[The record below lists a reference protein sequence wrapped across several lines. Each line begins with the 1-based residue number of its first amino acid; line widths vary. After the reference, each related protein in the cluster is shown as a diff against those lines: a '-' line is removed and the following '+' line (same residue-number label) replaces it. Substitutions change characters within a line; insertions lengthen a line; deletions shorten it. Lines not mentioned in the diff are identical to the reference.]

1 MSFAEAKN
9 QIQMNLARIPY
20 EIFRDLRLCVCVNPN
35 RAEREF
41 VGDLERDRLVEVFM
55 SDQVLTQIRNKRL

>member
-9 QIQMNLARIPY
+9 QIQMNLALIPY

-35 RAEREF
+35 RVEREF

-55 SDQVLTQIRNKRL
+55 SD